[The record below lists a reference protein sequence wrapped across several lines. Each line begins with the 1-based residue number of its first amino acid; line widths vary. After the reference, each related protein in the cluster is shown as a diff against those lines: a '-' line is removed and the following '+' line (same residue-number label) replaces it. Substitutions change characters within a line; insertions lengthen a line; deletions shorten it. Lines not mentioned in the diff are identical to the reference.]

1 MKHVMVSG
9 TKDVNAVELAELIQM
24 GHTLRPYTMK
34 KCFSRQIKQGCS
46 SEQSMA
52 GQKSRL
58 ELG

>member
-1 MKHVMVSG
+1 MVSG
-9 TKDVNAVELAELIQM
+9 TKDVNAVELEELIQM

-34 KCFSRQIKQGCS
+34 KCISRQIKQGCS